1 MSFSHTFNKKT
12 GHLRIND
19 GSTEIPPL
27 AFLRKPGVKKVT
39 IPDSVATIGR
49 AAFHGIQLTEIVI
62 PDSVVSIGS
71 YAFSR
76 NLLQEVVI
84 PDSVTFIGASSF
96 WDNDLVE
103 IEISDSASSI
113 GNYAFADNELS
124 AVDIPDSVVSIGDGS
139 FYQNRL
145 VEFNFPSSIAS
156 IGRKA
161 FAGNFLYDFVV
172 PDSVLSLGDG
182 AFKGNLVN
190 SVLLPDSFADNLPYE
205 AFDPWVEIMF
215 EGKIEP
221 RPVDLFPNPDSGN
234 VSGSESDSE
243 LTPESS
249 SNSGVI
255 SGLNL
260 TPGSGSG
267 SESNGDSSL
276 DSETNSGSG
285 LSVIGQS
292 GTNSSADSTSAT
304 SDVSDLTSL
313 SEAAPGLIADPETG
327 AAPGLIADPE
337 TEAASGGLNVETD
350 LGIDFPENNVNPS
363 EGDDVIFSIRGK
375 GRLKGGGGAD
385 EFVFNIYDKF
395 KRKKADR
402 IIDFNPQEGD
412 SLSLTHCAIPGLGE
426 SNSFSFGIAGQK
438 RKELLRLS
446 KRDYDLVYFEK
457 KGRLYWD
464 SNGASR
470 KWGDSDV
477 GGLVAIFR
485 GKPELTADDIQL
497 IV

>member
-1 MSFSHTFNKKT
+1 MSFSHTFNRKT

-27 AFLRKPGVKKVT
+27 AFLRKRGVKKVT

-49 AAFHGIQLTEIVI
+49 AAFHGIQLTQIVI

-76 NLLQEVVI
+76 NFLQEVVI
-84 PDSVTFIGASSF
+84 PDSVTLIGESSF

-103 IEISDSASSI
+103 IEISDSVSSI
-113 GNYAFADNELS
+113 GDYAFADNELS
-124 AVDIPDSVVSIGDGS
+124 AVDIPDSVVNIGEGS

-145 VEFNFPSSIAS
+145 VEFNFPSSIVS

-161 FAGNFLYDFVV
+161 FAGNLLYDFVV
-172 PDSVLSLGDG
+172 PDSVLSLGEG
-182 AFKGNLVN
+182 AFKGNLIN

-205 AFDPWVEIMF
+205 AFDSWVELML
-215 EGKIEP
+215 EGKIKP
-221 RPVDLFPNPDSGN
+221 NPVDLFPNPDPVN
-234 VSGSESDSE
+234 VSDSE
-243 LTPESS
+243 

-255 SGLNL
+255 SGLSL
-260 TPGSGSG
+260 TTESDSG
-267 SESNGDSSL
+267 SEFNGDSSL
-276 DSETNSGSG
+276 DSDTNSGSG
-285 LSVIGQS
+285 FSVIGQS
-292 GTNSSADSTSAT
+292 GTTASADSTSAT

-313 SEAAPGLIADPETG
+313 SEAAPGLIADPEEG
-327 AAPGLIADPE
+327 
-337 TEAASGGLNVETD
+337 AASGDLNSLTD
-350 LGIDFPENNVNPS
+350 SVDDSQANHVDSL
-363 EGDDVIFSIRGK
+363 EGDNVIFSIRGK
-375 GRLKGGGGAD
+375 GRLKGGYGAD
-385 EFVFNIYDKF
+385 EFIFNIYDQF
-395 KRKKADR
+395 VRKKADR

-412 SLSLTHCAIPGLGE
+412 SLKLTHCAIPGIGE
-426 SNSFSFGIAGQK
+426 SNSFSFGIAK
-438 RKELLRLS
+438 KNRKKLLRLS
-446 KRDYDLVYFEK
+446 KRDYDLIYFEK

-470 KWGDSDV
+470 KWGDSEV

-485 GKPELTADDIQL
+485 GKPELTPDDIQL